1 LSMRLSYPRFA
12 LLQKAMDRVN
22 AVVQEYLI
30 GVRLVKAFGSYEEEA
45 ERFSAANANLMQRSV
60 STQRVITLIAP
71 LMSLTVGLGTALVI
85 FLGSKL
91 FMLGEVQP
99 GNISAFTIYMAQML
113 SSLLMMTNIF
123 NTLVRTKAS
132 TARIQEVLDTK
143 EDFSRQGGAPT
154 LRGDLSFRNV
164 TFSYPNGSKI
174 AALNQ
179 LSFDVHPGESLAV
192 IGPTGSG
199 KSTLCWLLLRFYD
212 VTGGEITVDGTNIK
226 ELDVDVLRGSIAFV
240 PQSPMLFSGSV
251 AENIRW
257 GDAAASEERV
267 TAAAHQAEAD
277 FIEEME
283 GGYDALL
290 GSAGVNLSGGQKQ
303 RISIARGMLKNAP
316 ILILDDAT
324 SALDSVTE
332 ARLRETLRRVA
343 KSRTLIAVTQRCTT
357 AMFCDKILVIENG
370 ERVGFGTHDELAA
383 DCEVYR
389 ELYRSQVDG
398 SMGGDA
404 DGR

>member
-1 LSMRLSYPRFA
+1 
-12 LLQKAMDRVN
+12 
-22 AVVQEYLI
+22 
-30 GVRLVKAFGSYEEEA
+30 
-45 ERFSAANANLMQRSV
+45 
-60 STQRVITLIAP
+60 
-71 LMSLTVGLGTALVI
+71 
-85 FLGSKL
+85 
-91 FMLGEVQP
+91 
-99 GNISAFTIYMAQML
+99 
-113 SSLLMMTNIF
+113 
-123 NTLVRTKAS
+123 
-132 TARIQEVLDTK
+132 
-143 EDFSRQGGAPT
+143 
-154 LRGDLSFRNV
+154 
-164 TFSYPNGSKI
+164 
-174 AALNQ
+174 
-179 LSFDVHPGESLAV
+179 
-192 IGPTGSG
+192 
-199 KSTLCWLLLRFYD
+199 
-212 VTGGEITVDGTNIK
+212 GTNIK

-357 AMFCDKILVIENG
+357 AMFFDKILVIENG